1 MIHKYS
7 LNGYHIVMDTNSGA
21 VHIFDDVPFEML
33 DYLHDSVPE
42 NPPQDMLN
50 DLSGK
55 YDAQTISEAYDEA
68 ERAVSYRSAV
78 FIGRV

>member
-33 DYLHDSVPE
+33 DYLHDR
-42 NPPQDMLN
+42 
-50 DLSGK
+50 
-55 YDAQTISEAYDEA
+55 I
-68 ERAVSYRSAV
+68 
-78 FIGRV
+78 